1 MKKLKIESTLI
12 SVFNKEGISEVC
24 MALFRKGI
32 TIYSTGGTK
41 KFIENLDIPVKSV
54 ESLTGYPSILGGRVK
69 TLHPKIFGSILS
81 RSSNKQD
88 LIDQKTHDI
97 PKINLVIV
105 DLYPFKETVIKIKD
119 KHEIIEKIDIGGVS
133 LIRAAAKNYDDVLVV
148 SSRNQYIKLLEDLE
162 SNNFITNEELR
173 KSYASKAFKLVAE
186 YDKDISNYFNESFE
200 NKNENENSKI
210 LRYGENPH
218 QSAVFKGN
226 INDVFSQLHG
236 KDLSYNN
243 LLDVDSAIK
252 LIAEFTDTAFAII
265 KHNNACGIGSAFD
278 VVSSY
283 DLAFS
288 ADSLSAFGGVL
299 ISNKE
304 VDILSAKK
312 MNTLFFEIIIAPSYQ
327 EKALTILKSKK
338 NRIILVQKRTIKK
351 ERSYKSILNGRLEQD
366 VDNIKNDDSN
376 WDRVTKMIPSKR
388 ELKDLEF
395 ANKVVKHS
403 KSNSIVLVK
412 NLQMI
417 SSGVGQTSRIDALNF
432 AIDKARRFGFSIKGS
447 VMASDAFFP
456 FPDCVEIAAKSG
468 ISSIIQPGGSIKD
481 NLSIEMCDK
490 NNISMIFSGIRHF
503 YH

>member
-1 MKKLKIESTLI
+1 MKKLKIESALI

-24 MALFRKGI
+24 MALFRKEI

-88 LIDQKTHDI
+88 LIDQRTHDI

-119 KHEIIEKIDIGGVS
+119 KNEIIEKIDIGGVS
-133 LIRAAAKNYDDVLVV
+133 LIRAAAKNYDDILVV

-162 SNNFITNEELR
+162 SNNFITNEKLR
-173 KSYASKAFKLVAE
+173 KSYASKAFKLVTE
-186 YDKDISNYFNESFE
+186 YDRDISDYFNESF
-200 NKNENENSKI
+200 ENENSKI

-218 QSAVFKGN
+218 QRAVFQGN

-243 LLDVDSAIK
+243 LLDVDSAVK
-252 LIAEFTDTAFAII
+252 LITEFTDTTFAII
-265 KHNNACGIGSAFD
+265 KHNNACGIASALD

-283 DLAFS
+283 DLAFD

-304 VDILSAKK
+304 VDVLSAKK
-312 MNTLFFEIIIAPSYQ
+312 MNTLFFEIIVAPSYQ
-327 EKALTILKSKK
+327 EKALNILKSKK
-338 NRIILVQKRTIKK
+338 NRIILVQKRTIKNQQ
-351 ERSYKSILNGRLEQD
+351 SYKSILNGRLEQD

-376 WDRVTKMIPSKR
+376 WDRVTKMTPSNR

-490 NNISMIFSGIRHF
+490 NNISMVFSGIRHF

>member
-1 MKKLKIESTLI
+1 MKKLKIESALI

-24 MALFRKGI
+24 MALFRKEI

-119 KHEIIEKIDIGGVS
+119 KNEIIEKIDIGGVS

-173 KSYASKAFKLVAE
+173 KSYASKAFKLVTE
-186 YDKDISNYFNESFE
+186 YDRDISDYFNESF
-200 NKNENENSKI
+200 ENENSKI

-218 QSAVFKGN
+218 QCAVFQGN

-243 LLDVDSAIK
+243 LLDVDSAVK
-252 LIAEFTDTAFAII
+252 LITEFTDTTFAII
-265 KHNNACGIGSAFD
+265 KHNNACGIASALD

-283 DLAFS
+283 DLAFV

-304 VDILSAKK
+304 IDVLSAKK

-327 EKALTILKSKK
+327 EKALNILKSKK
-338 NRIILVQKRTIKK
+338 NRIILVQKRSIKNQQ
-351 ERSYKSILNGRLEQD
+351 SYKSILNGRLEQD
-366 VDNIKNDDSN
+366 VDNIKNDNSN
-376 WDRVTKMIPSKR
+376 WDRVTKMMPSNR

>member
-1 MKKLKIESTLI
+1 MKKLKIESALI

-24 MALFRKGI
+24 MALFRKEI

-119 KHEIIEKIDIGGVS
+119 KNEIIEKIDIGGVS

-173 KSYASKAFKLVAE
+173 KSYASKAFKLVTE
-186 YDKDISNYFNESFE
+186 YDGDISDYFNESF
-200 NKNENENSKI
+200 ENENSKI

-252 LIAEFTDTAFAII
+252 LIAEFTDTTFAII
-265 KHNNACGIGSAFD
+265 KHNNACGIASALD
-278 VVSSY
+278 VILSY
-283 DLAFS
+283 DLAFA

-304 VDILSAKK
+304 IDVLSAKK

-327 EKALTILKSKK
+327 EKALNILKSKK
-338 NRIILVQKRTIKK
+338 NRIILVQKRSIKNQQ
-351 ERSYKSILNGRLEQD
+351 SYKSILNGRLEQD

-376 WDRVTKMIPSKR
+376 WDRVTKMMPSKR

>member
-1 MKKLKIESTLI
+1 MKKLKIESALI

-88 LIDQKTHDI
+88 LIDQKTHAI

-119 KHEIIEKIDIGGVS
+119 KNEIIEKIDIGGVS

-173 KSYASKAFKLVAE
+173 KNYAAKAFKLVTE
-186 YDKDISNYFNESFE
+186 YDRDISNYFNESF
-200 NKNENENSKI
+200 ENENSKI

-226 INDVFSQLHG
+226 ISDVFSQLHG

-252 LIAEFTDTAFAII
+252 LITEFTDTTFAII
-265 KHNNACGIGSAFD
+265 KHNNACGIGSALD

-376 WDRVTKMIPSKR
+376 WDRVTKMMPSNR

-432 AIDKARRFGFSIKGS
+432 AIDKARRFGFSTKGS

-490 NNISMIFSGIRHF
+490 NNISMVFSGIRHF